1 MGLLELGV
9 IEYDIVRKLT
19 AHRYQHNMNK
29 SHNTMLN
36 RKRSIQMDIPKH
48 HLESDKV
55 TYRVGKKF
63 ATYIINKGHIP
74 MKLFWNQFQSVFFP
88 TQTSKSTTPVQ

>member
-1 MGLLELGV
+1 
-9 IEYDIVRKLT
+9 
-19 AHRYQHNMNK
+19 
-29 SHNTMLN
+29 
-36 RKRSIQMDIPKH
+36 MDIQKH

-74 MKLFWNQFQSVFFP
+74 VKLFWKQFQSVFFP
-88 TQTSKSTTPVQ
+88 T